1 MGNMSYCRYEN
12 TSKDLNDCVN
22 ALWHAD
28 TSEQLSSRWEYS
40 GLKNLLEC
48 CKEIVGL
55 EDKINEILENRDD

>member
-12 TSKDLNDCVN
+12 TYKDLNDCVN
-22 ALWHAD
+22 ALWHTDA
-28 TSEQLSSRWEYS
+28 SEQLSSRWEYG
-40 GLKNLLEC
+40 GLENLLEC

>member
-28 TSEQLSSRWEYS
+28 VAEPLSSRWEYG